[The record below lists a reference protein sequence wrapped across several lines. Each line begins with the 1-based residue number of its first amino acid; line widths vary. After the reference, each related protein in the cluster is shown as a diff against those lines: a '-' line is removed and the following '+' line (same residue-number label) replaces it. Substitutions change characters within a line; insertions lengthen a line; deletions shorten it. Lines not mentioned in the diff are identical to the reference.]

1 MKLILEGKAKK
12 IYSTPKRETLVQY
25 FKDDTTAYNNKKK
38 KKFSNKG
45 VINNFISAN
54 IFSFLKINKIENHFI
69 KRLSE
74 REQLIKKV
82 SIIPIEVVVRNIAA
96 GSICKNLGIKIGK
109 KISPPL
115 IEFYLKSDDLNDPM
129 LSEQHILYLN
139 LCTHKEL
146 KKIIEIARK
155 TNLLLIKYFK
165 NIRIDLVDFKVE
177 FGKYKKKIIL
187 ADEISP
193 DSCRLWDKKTNKSLD
208 KDIFRESKGNLLDAY
223 NIVFDRIKKK
233 YYEL

>member
-12 IYSTPKRETLVQY
+12 IYSTPKRDTLVQY

-38 KKFSNKG
+38 KKFFNKG

-54 IFSFLKINKIENHFI
+54 IFLFLKSNKIENHFI

-82 SIIPIEVVVRNIAA
+82 SIVPIEVVVRNIAA
-96 GSICKNLGIKIGK
+96 GSLCKNLGIKKGK

-115 IEFYLKSDDLNDPM
+115 IEFYLKSDDLNDPL

-146 KKIIEIARK
+146 KKIIEIAK
-155 TNLLLIKYFK
+155 KINLLLIKYFK
-165 NIRIDLVDFKVE
+165 DIRITLVDFKVE
-177 FGKYKKKIIL
+177 FGKYNKKIIL

-193 DSCRLWDKKTNKSLD
+193 DSCRLWDKKTDKSLD
-208 KDIFRESKGNLLDAY
+208 KDVFRESKGNLLDAY

-233 YYEL
+233 YYEF